1 MSRYRLAGMATVAIL
16 AGLASQPIVGTAYA
30 NDFRPI
36 RCDVGAKI
44 DGSVAADARRKMNV
58 AGYMDVS
65 ELKKGCDNYWHGMAV
80 KDGVATHV
88 LLAPQGRV
96 QSEGN

>member
-1 MSRYRLAGMATVAIL
+1 MSRYWLAGTAAFVIL
-16 AGLASQPIVGTAYA
+16 AGVAFQPIVGTAYA

-36 RCDVGAKI
+36 RCDVSAKI
-44 DGSVAADARRKMNV
+44 DGSIAADARRKMN
-58 AGYMDVS
+58 AADMDVS